1 MNYEKYIQ
9 SVMDFPTKGINF
21 RDITSLLEDGPV
33 YRSAIDEIATF
44 ARSKQA
50 EIVVGPEARGFV
62 IGGPLA
68 YALEVGFVPVRK
80 PGKLPRQVATVTYEK
95 EYGTDELCIHQ
106 DSIRPG
112 QRVLVTDD
120 LLATG
125 GTIDATIKLVKDLGG
140 IVVGVAFLIELTGLN
155 GREKLENYDVFSLI
169 TY

>member
-106 DSIRPG
+106 DSIHPG